1 MNQRHSQNITRVSVD
16 VNLMVRN
23 MTREESGIMIGAIV
37 NVKKSIKYG

>member
-16 VNLMVRN
+16 VNLMLRN
-23 MTREESGIMIGAIV
+23 MTREKSGIMIGAIV